1 MAARLI
7 LFPVRRRCPSLA
19 YAQEQLAERERQLK
33 AAREAREKA
42 ERVEYEAAGRV
53 VDARARVEALSQE
66 AG

>member
-1 MAARLI
+1 MATVL

-33 AAREAREKA
+33 AAREARERA
-42 ERVEYEAAGRV
+42 ERVEHEAAVRV
-53 VDARARVEALSQE
+53 VDARARVAALSQE